1 MNKATRVAVSTF
13 GALAGLMGIE
23 HGLGAVLQGN
33 TAPAAMVYSSWPGSE
48 LFEILNGE
56 PAMSLIP
63 NFLVTGILAILLSL
77 IFLWV
82 VLRVPGRHTGLYLA
96 LLSTAMLV
104 AGAGFG
110 PPLIGFIVA
119 ATASRLHASF
129 PWLRAHLPAALGR
142 GLSVAWPWLYAG
154 SLVAWLGVF
163 PGTILLDHFVGIADP
178 ELVVFGLIGSAFGL
192 MFLTIG
198 AGLVRDAQQ
207 RGKAEAPAANW
218 LPVPSP
224 RR

>member
-1 MNKATRVAVSTF
+1 MNKATRAAVSTY
-13 GALAGLMGIE
+13 GALTGIMGIE

-33 TAPAAMVYSSWPGSE
+33 TAPATMVFSSWPGSE

-56 PAMSLIP
+56 PAMSIIP

-96 LLSTAMLV
+96 LLSAAMLV

-119 ATASRLHASF
+119 ATASRLHAPF
-129 PWLRAHLPAALGR
+129 PWLRAHLPAGVGR
-142 GLSVAWPWLYAG
+142 VLSVAWPWLYAG
-154 SLVAWLGVF
+154 SLIAWLGLF

-207 RGKAEAPAANW
+207 QGKAPAPAANW